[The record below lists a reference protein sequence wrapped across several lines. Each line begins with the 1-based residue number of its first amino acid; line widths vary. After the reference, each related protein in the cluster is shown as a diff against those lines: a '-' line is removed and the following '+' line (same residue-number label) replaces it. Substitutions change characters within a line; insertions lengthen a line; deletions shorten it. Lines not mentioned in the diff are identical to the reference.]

1 LGIFSLPLQ
10 FTESYD
16 VVVVGAGHAGC
27 EAAMA
32 SARMG
37 LRTALYTLNLD
48 LIAQMS
54 CNPAIGGIAK
64 GHLVREVDALG
75 GIMGEVTD
83 AVGIQFRLLNTS
95 RGPAVWSP
103 RAQCDKQQ
111 YRLKMREMLEAEPNL
126 HIKQAEVAE
135 LVVEHSSTL
144 GKVSRFEFQVSSAVG
159 APDRNEQ
166 IPQLEAGNLKLETSP
181 LASRVIRGIRLRDG
195 RTVGAQ
201 AVIITTGTFLN
212 GLIHCGEQQY
222 PAGRSGEPPA
232 VLLGEALK
240 SLGLRGCRL
249 KTGTPP
255 RLDGRSIDWSKFTVQ
270 PGDEDPTPFSFRTR
284 RVAHHDNQ
292 VACYIAFTTPETHR
306 IIRENMHRSPMY
318 SGQIQSIGPRYCPS
332 IEDKIVK
339 FPDKETHQLFLEPE
353 GLNTHEIY
361 VNGMSTSL
369 PIDVQLAIIKSIPG
383 LENAEMLRPGYA
395 IEYDSIDP
403 TELQRTLETK
413 KVERLYLAGQI
424 NGTSGYEEAACQ
436 GLMAGINAALKVK
449 REPPLILDRTEAYTA
464 ILIDDLI
471 SKGTNEPYR
480 MFTSRAEFRLHL
492 RIDNADRRLTPHGRR
507 VGLIRD
513 ADWADYLA
521 KQERMKALREVL
533 ERTRVNESVVGC
545 QLSVVGE
552 STAQTLQLLKGAR
565 SAGLTLAQ
573 LLKRPEAQI
582 EALAPLLKNLMTDFF
597 ERDTSNQ
604 DSGTYPAAEPQ
615 IPRLG
620 LKSSLGMTASNNSD
634 VRAKDRSVIPTPDN
648 QKLTTDFR
656 LPAEIRNELK
666 SVETEIKY
674 SGYLDQQ
681 TKAIERLKR
690 SEQRMIPDWFD
701 YGKVSG
707 LSREMNEKLT
717 RVRPQTLGQA
727 SRIPGV
733 TPAAVSLIN
742 VYIEIQARRLSA
754 ETSRA

>member
-1 LGIFSLPLQ
+1 
-10 FTESYD
+10 
-16 VVVVGAGHAGC
+16 
-27 EAAMA
+27 
-32 SARMG
+32 
-37 LRTALYTLNLD
+37 
-48 LIAQMS
+48 
-54 CNPAIGGIAK
+54 
-64 GHLVREVDALG
+64 
-75 GIMGEVTD
+75 
-83 AVGIQFRLLNTS
+83 
-95 RGPAVWSP
+95 
-103 RAQCDKQQ
+103 
-111 YRLKMREMLEAEPNL
+111 
-126 HIKQAEVAE
+126 
-135 LVVEHSSTL
+135 
-144 GKVSRFEFQVSSAVG
+144 
-159 APDRNEQ
+159 
-166 IPQLEAGNLKLETSP
+166 
-181 LASRVIRGIRLRDG
+181 
-195 RTVGAQ
+195 
-201 AVIITTGTFLN
+201 
-212 GLIHCGEQQY
+212 
-222 PAGRSGEPPA
+222 
-232 VLLGEALK
+232 
-240 SLGLRGCRL
+240 
-249 KTGTPP
+249 
-255 RLDGRSIDWSKFTVQ
+255 
-270 PGDEDPTPFSFRTR
+270 
-284 RVAHHDNQ
+284 
-292 VACYIAFTTPETHR
+292 
-306 IIRENMHRSPMY
+306 
-318 SGQIQSIGPRYCPS
+318 
-332 IEDKIVK
+332 
-339 FPDKETHQLFLEPE
+339 
-353 GLNTHEIY
+353 
-361 VNGMSTSL
+361 
-369 PIDVQLAIIKSIPG
+369 
-383 LENAEMLRPGYA
+383 
-395 IEYDSIDP
+395 
-403 TELQRTLETK
+403 
-413 KVERLYLAGQI
+413 
-424 NGTSGYEEAACQ
+424 
-436 GLMAGINAALKVK
+436 
-449 REPPLILDRTEAYTA
+449 PPLILDRTEAYTA

-552 STAQTLQLLKGAR
+552 SAAQTLQLLKGAR